1 MWVSEQGVG
10 AAKFKLANK
19 LGVLVILKGQ
29 LKTLSVEILFDY
41 FLQNSENE
49 IQTLSQL
56 FLRHS

>member
-1 MWVSEQGVG
+1 MWASEQGVG

-29 LKTLSVEILFDY
+29 LKTLSVTILFDY
-41 FLQNSENE
+41 FLQNSENK